1 MRSIHLG
8 QLGLIGLCVTASSI
22 AWSAPMTPFTQVN
35 DVCPACTG
43 GPAFDQVQL
52 KSGQVIRARLVSEN
66 ERFYVIERFGEL
78 RALDRDQVTQI
89 SKNPSADRPTGFPDQ
104 ILLKSGIVLA
114 GTISGDIAQD
124 APHFDITTPRTAVP
138 LHSAEHSTVAAI
150 YRAGK
155 QVYAAK

>member
-1 MRSIHLG
+1 MRSIQVGLLG
-8 QLGLIGLCVTASSI
+8 ICLATSSF
-22 AWSAPMTPFTQVN
+22 AWGGPMKPFTQVN
-35 DVCPACTG
+35 DVCPKCSG
-43 GPAFDQVQL
+43 GPAFDHVQL
-52 KSGQVIRARLVSEN
+52 KSGEVLGARVVAEN

-78 RALDRDQVTQI
+78 RALDRDQVSGPWI
-89 SKNPSADRPTGFPDQ
+89 KSPSADRGGGGYPDQ
-104 ILLKSGIVLA
+104 ILLKDGIVLA

-124 APHFDITTPRTAVP
+124 APQFQITTPRTPVP